1 MSWIVGYNEDIPCV
15 CEEEV
20 GDNPVAVPGKKGI
33 VISFWCVRVVVS
45 FVVTEACWYR
55 RTSLCVVG
63 CVKNIVIAEDS
74 AGGE

>member
-1 MSWIVGYNEDIPCV
+1 MGYNEDIPSV

-45 FVVTEACWYR
+45 FVVAEACWYR

-63 CVKNIVIAEDS
+63 CVKDIVIAEDP